1 MRDRAFWVFIA
12 IIVLVA
18 ALCGG
23 IAIYWRDQIEFDPA
37 SVINDGVDFLIGLLS
52 MIISFWV
59 AEIYWKNKTE
69 RERTARILDQL
80 NYYLDQVARIIV
92 ESSEALAGIES
103 AGVDAVRLEQEV
115 LANLRRL
122 GDGTRNILRIID
134 VSSLELK
141 RHARAAGASAYFR
154 STVAPTLERLSCRP
168 YVRPEVGEIGSALA
182 SVGDQIDR
190 IVRYLRGGFDESDP
204 PWGSN

>member
-18 ALCGG
+18 VLCGG

-80 NYYLDQVARIIV
+80 NYYLDQVARIVV

-141 RHARAAGASAYFR
+141 RHVRAAGASAYFR

-168 YVRPEVGEIGSALA
+168 YVRPEVEEIGSALA

-190 IVRYLRGGFDESDP
+190 MVRYLRGGFDESDP